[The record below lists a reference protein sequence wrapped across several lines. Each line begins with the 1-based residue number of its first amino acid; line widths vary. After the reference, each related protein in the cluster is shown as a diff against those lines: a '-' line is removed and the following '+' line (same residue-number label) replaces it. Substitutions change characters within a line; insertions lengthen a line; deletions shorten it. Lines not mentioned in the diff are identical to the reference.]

1 VRRYDIVCVDV
12 AMYSVRRF
20 GASMVE
26 VDFNTVVMESLRYVP
41 SLRLK
46 TLDLLHIAAAK
57 LVGA

>member
-1 VRRYDIVCVDV
+1 
-12 AMYSVRRF
+12 MYSVRRF